1 MSSRPDR
8 SEQAATPTE
17 TGFDD
22 TVLLARELLGAPA
35 AFLGLVDG
43 EGLRV
48 AAQLGI
54 AAPGG
59 RAPARLLAHGG
70 LQQGRPGQDDLCPS
84 LDLCPSPDIRILP
97 DLHGSGSGPFQF
109 LAALRLDGREGVPL
123 GTLCV
128 LDTAAR
134 AGLTPAQEAAFHAL
148 GRRTAGLLEGRAAL
162 DRREARLARQRQAL
176 AASATTTVRLG
187 ESALLMRLAIEATGI
202 GIWDY
207 DPVADR
213 LDCDA
218 AARRLLGL
226 GAAQPGRL
234 ARRFL
239 RMIHADDRSR
249 AAADLRASLD
259 PAGDGRFGGDY
270 RLARADRSARDDGEA
285 RDDGKARD
293 EGEARDGGEARW
305 VAICGRPV
313 LAGGRANRIVGSVRD
328 VTARKAA
335 DRASEAVRER
345 YRLIARA
352 TSDAI
357 RDWDLVADAV
367 TWNAA
372 LQTAYGW
379 DPAGAAATGAWWLA
393 QVHPA
398 DRDRVEAALVAAIR
412 GGRDAWSLEYRFLRA
427 DGRHAE
433 VLDRGYVIRGPD
445 GTPLRMVGAMLDLTE
460 RNRVAAD
467 FRAIFEGANVGIVQ
481 LDPHSLE
488 VLSVN
493 AKLCAIWGAQAA
505 DIVGRSVARW
515 TPPED
520 AAERDAL
527 HRRLA
532 AGEILRETLEKRYR
546 RADGRIIWGRV
557 NLVSQVVGDRL
568 QTTAMIEDIT
578 LERTTEARHRALI
591 ALGDALRDASGRT
604 EAIAAAA
611 AILGATLGA
620 MRAGYG
626 AVDAAAGLFRVESA
640 WTASGV
646 DPAEPP
652 PPCPLPPCPLPPC
665 PLAAFPETLA
675 RLALGLPQAISD
687 VADPALAGDA
697 AAYAG
702 MGARAAINVPLT
714 RLGRL
719 AGVLFVHAPGPRD
732 WAAGEIAFVRE
743 VAERLWGTLGR
754 IQAEDQQ
761 TLRNREL
768 SHRLKNTLAMVQA
781 IASQTLRNA
790 PDFESAK
797 EALAARLIALGKAHD
812 ILLTGARESAG
823 IEAVIAGALAIHD
836 DGQAGRFALDG
847 PAIEVG
853 PKAALTLAL
862 MMHELATNAVKYGA
876 LSVPGG
882 RVAVTWSIE
891 ADAMVRMLWT
901 ERGGPKV
908 AAPTRKGFGS
918 RLIERGLAGAV
929 GGSVGLAYEP
939 EGVVCRVE
947 APLSGF
953 EAAE

>member
-1 MSSRPDR
+1 MSAPSTLPDR
-8 SEQAATPTE
+8 PVRAAPRADSGAHPAK

-22 TVLLARELLGAPA
+22 TVLLARALLGAPA
-35 AFLGLVDG
+35 SFLGLVDG
-43 EGLRV
+43 DGLAV
-48 AAQLGI
+48 AARLGI
-54 AAPGG
+54 AAPDG
-59 RAPARLLAHGG
+59 RALARLLSRGG
-70 LQQGRPGQDDLCPS
+70 LDRGGGVRQGQVLPHGDIFRDDLCV
-84 LDLCPSPDIRILP
+84 LP
-97 DLHGSGSGPFQF
+97 DLRVLADRGAGPGGGALPFGF
-109 LAALRLDGREGVPL
+109 LAALRLVSRDGVPL

-128 LDTAAR
+128 LDTLPR
-134 AGLTPAQEAAFHAL
+134 AGLAPGQEAAFRAL
-148 GRRTAGLLEGRAAL
+148 GRRTVGLLESRAAL

-176 AASATTTVRLG
+176 AARAATTVRLG
-187 ESALLMRLAIEATGI
+187 ESALLMRLAIEATEI

-207 DPVADR
+207 DPLADR

-218 AARRLLGL
+218 HARRLLGL
-226 GAAQPGRL
+226 DAAQPANL
-234 ARRFL
+234 ARTFL
-239 RMIHADDRSR
+239 RAIHPDDRMR
-249 AAADLRASLD
+249 AAADLRTALD
-259 PAGDGRFGGDY
+259 PEGDGRFGGDY
-270 RLARADRSARDDGEA
+270 RLARPDDA
-285 RDDGKARD
+285 PF
-293 EGEARDGGEARW
+293 W

-328 VTARKAA
+328 VTARKVA
-335 DRASEAVRER
+335 DLASEAVRER

-357 RDWDLVADAV
+357 RDWDLVADTV
-367 TWNAA
+367 TWNEA

-379 DPAGAAATGAWWLA
+379 APDGEAATGAWWLA

-398 DRDRVEAALVAAIR
+398 DRDRVEAALGTAIR
-412 GGRDAWSLEYRFLRA
+412 GGSDAWSLEYRFLRA
-427 DGRHAE
+427 DGRHAD
-433 VLDRGYVIRGPD
+433 VLDRGYVIRDAD
-445 GTPLRMVGAMLDLTE
+445 GTPVRMVGAMLDLSE
-460 RNRVAAD
+460 RNRAEAD
-467 FRAIFEGANVGIVQ
+467 VRAIFEGANVGIVQ

-493 AKLCAIWGAQAA
+493 AKLCAIWGAPAA
-505 DIVGRSVARW
+505 AIVGRSVALW
-515 TPPED
+515 TPQED
-520 AAERDAL
+520 AAERDTL

-532 AGEILRETLEKRYR
+532 AGEVLRETLEKRYR
-546 RADGRIIWGRV
+546 RADGRIIWARV
-557 NLVSQVVGDRL
+557 NLVSQALGDRL

-604 EAIAAAA
+604 EAIGAAA
-611 AILGATLGA
+611 AILGATLPA
-620 MRAGYG
+620 TRAGYG
-626 AVDAAAGLFRVESA
+626 AVDVAGGVFQVEAA
-640 WTASGV
+640 WTAADA
-646 DPAEPP
+646 DPAGPP
-652 PPCPLPPCPLPPC
+652 PPC

-675 RLALGLPQAISD
+675 RLASGLPQAIPD
-687 VADPALAGDA
+687 IADPALTGDA

-719 AGVLFVHAPGPRD
+719 AGVLFVHDRAPRA

-761 TLRNREL
+761 ALRNREL

-823 IEAVIAGALAIHD
+823 IAAVIAGALAIHD
-836 DGQAGRFALDG
+836 DGQAGRLALDG
-847 PAIEVG
+847 PEIEVG
-853 PKAALTLAL
+853 PKAALSLAL
-862 MMHELATNAVKYGA
+862 MMHELATNAAKYGA

-882 RVAVTWSIE
+882 RVAVTWSLD

-908 AAPTRKGFGS
+908 APPTRKGFGS

-929 GGSVGLAYEP
+929 GGAVGLAYEP
-939 EGVVCRVE
+939 DGVVCRVE

-953 EAAE
+953 QAVE

>member
-1 MSSRPDR
+1 MR
-8 SEQAATPTE
+8 AAPRVDSGAHPAK

-22 TVLLARELLGAPA
+22 TVLLARALLGAPA
-35 AFLGLVDG
+35 SFLGLVDG
-43 EGLRV
+43 DGLAV
-48 AAQLGI
+48 AARLGI
-54 AAPGG
+54 AAPDG
-59 RAPARLLAHGG
+59 RALARLLSRGG
-70 LQQGRPGQDDLCPS
+70 LDRGGGVRQGQVLPHGDIFRDDLFV
-84 LDLCPSPDIRILP
+84 LP
-97 DLHGSGSGPFQF
+97 DLRVLADRGAGPGGGALPFGF
-109 LAALRLDGREGVPL
+109 LAALRLVSRDGVPL

-128 LDTAAR
+128 LDTLPR
-134 AGLTPAQEAAFHAL
+134 AGLAPGQEAAFRAL
-148 GRRTAGLLEGRAAL
+148 GRRTVGLLESRAAL

-176 AASATTTVRLG
+176 AARAATTVRLG
-187 ESALLMRLAIEATGI
+187 ESALLMRLAIEATEI

-207 DPVADR
+207 DPLADR

-218 AARRLLGL
+218 HARRLLGL
-226 GAAQPGRL
+226 DAAQPANL
-234 ARRFL
+234 ARTFL
-239 RMIHADDRSR
+239 RAIHPDDRMR
-249 AAADLRASLD
+249 AAADLRTALD
-259 PAGDGRFGGDY
+259 PEGDGRFGGDY
-270 RLARADRSARDDGEA
+270 RLVRPDDA
-285 RDDGKARD
+285 PC
-293 EGEARDGGEARW
+293 W

-328 VTARKAA
+328 VTARKVA
-335 DRASEAVRER
+335 DLASEAVRER

-357 RDWDLVADAV
+357 RDWDLVADTV
-367 TWNAA
+367 TWNEA

-379 DPAGAAATGAWWLA
+379 APDGEAATGAWWLA

-398 DRDRVEAALVAAIR
+398 DRDRVEAALGTAIR
-412 GGRDAWSLEYRFLRA
+412 GGSDAWSLEYRFLRA
-427 DGRHAE
+427 DGRHAD
-433 VLDRGYVIRGPD
+433 VLDRGYVIRGAD
-445 GTPLRMVGAMLDLTE
+445 GTPVRMVGAMLDLSE
-460 RNRVAAD
+460 RNRAEAD
-467 FRAIFEGANVGIVQ
+467 VRAIFEGANVGIVQ

-493 AKLCAIWGAQAA
+493 AKLCAIWGAPAA
-505 DIVGRSVARW
+505 AIVGRSVALW
-515 TPPED
+515 TPQED
-520 AAERDAL
+520 AAERDTL

-532 AGEILRETLEKRYR
+532 AGEVLRETLEKRYR
-546 RADGRIIWGRV
+546 RADGRIIWARV
-557 NLVSQVVGDRL
+557 NLVSQALGDRL

-578 LERTTEARHRALI
+578 LERT
-591 ALGDALRDASGRT
+591 
-604 EAIAAAA
+604 
-611 AILGATLGA
+611 
-620 MRAGYG
+620 
-626 AVDAAAGLFRVESA
+626 V
-640 WTASGV
+640 
-646 DPAEPP
+646 
-652 PPCPLPPCPLPPC
+652 
-665 PLAAFPETLA
+665 A
-675 RLALGLPQAISD
+675 RLASGLPQAIPD
-687 VADPALAGDA
+687 IADPALAGDA

-719 AGVLFVHAPGPRD
+719 AGVLFVHDRAPRA

-761 TLRNREL
+761 ALRNREL

-823 IEAVIAGALAIHD
+823 IAAVIAGALAIHD
-836 DGQAGRFALDG
+836 DGQAGRLALDG
-847 PAIEVG
+847 PEIEVG
-853 PKAALTLAL
+853 PKAALSLAL
-862 MMHELATNAVKYGA
+862 MMHELATNAAKYGA

-882 RVAVTWSIE
+882 RVAVTWSLD

-908 AAPTRKGFGS
+908 APPTRKGFGS

-929 GGSVGLAYEP
+929 GGAVGLAYEP
-939 EGVVCRVE
+939 DGVVCRVE

-953 EAAE
+953 QAVE

>member
-1 MSSRPDR
+1 MPPGDARPDR
-8 SEQAATPTE
+8 VELASARPAPPPAE

-22 TVLLARELLGAPA
+22 TVLLARDLLGAPA
-35 AFLGLVDG
+35 AFLGLADG
-43 EGLRV
+43 AGLQV

-59 RAPARLLAHGG
+59 RAPAGLLERGG
-70 LQQGRPGQDDLCPS
+70 LYQEHLGHGDRDILSDL
-84 LDLCPSPDIRILP
+84 
-97 DLHGSGSGPFQF
+97 GGAGPHPFRF
-109 LAALRLDGREGVPL
+109 LAALRLESRGGVPL

-128 LDTAAR
+128 LDDAPR
-134 AGLTPAQEAAFHAL
+134 AGLTPGQEAGLHAL
-148 GRRTAGLLEGRAAL
+148 GRRTIGLLEARAAL
-162 DRREARLARQRQAL
+162 DRREARLARQPQASE
-176 AASATTTVRLG
+176 AGAATTLRLG

-207 DPVADR
+207 DPVADH
-213 LDCDA
+213 LECDA
-218 AARRLLGL
+218 AAGLLLGL
-226 GAAQPGRL
+226 GTAQPASL
-234 ARRFL
+234 ARSFL
-239 RMIHADDRSR
+239 RTIHADDRAR
-249 AAADLRASLD
+249 AAADLRAALD

-270 RLARADRSARDDGEA
+270 RLARDDGA
-285 RDDGKARD
+285 
-293 EGEARDGGEARW
+293 ARW

-313 LAGGRANRIVGSVRD
+313 FAGGRANRIVGSVRD
-328 VTARKAA
+328 VTARKSAA
-335 DRASEAVRER
+335 LASEAVRER

-352 TSDAI
+352 TRDAI

-367 TWNAA
+367 TWNEA

-412 GGRDAWSLEYRFLRA
+412 GGSDAWSLEYRFLRA

-460 RNRVAAD
+460 RNRAEAD
-467 FRAIFEGANVGIVQ
+467 VRAIFEGANVGIVQ
-481 LDPHSLE
+481 IDPHTLE
-488 VLSVN
+488 ALSVN
-493 AKLCAIWGAQAA
+493 AKLCAIWGAPAA
-505 DIVGRSVARW
+505 AIVGRSVARW

-520 AAERDAL
+520 ATERDAL

-532 AGEILRETLEKRYR
+532 AGEVMRETLEKRYR
-546 RADGRIIWGRV
+546 RADGRIIWARV
-557 NLVSQVVGDRL
+557 NLVSQALGDRL

-591 ALGDALRDASGRT
+591 ALGDALRDASGRA
-604 EAIAAAA
+604 EAIVAAA

-626 AVDAAAGLFRVESA
+626 AVDVPAGLFRVEAA
-640 WTASGV
+640 WTAPDV
-646 DPAEPP
+646 RAAQPP
-652 PPCPLPPCPLPPC
+652 PSC

-675 RLALGLPQAISD
+675 RLASGLPQAIRD
-687 VADPALAGDA
+687 IAEPALADDA
-697 AAYAG
+697 AAYAA
-702 MGARAAINVPLT
+702 MGAQAAVNVPLI

-719 AGVLFVHAPGPRD
+719 AGVLFVHDRDPRD

-790 PDFESAK
+790 PDFETAK

-823 IEAVIAGALAIHD
+823 IAAVIAGALAIHD
-836 DGQAGRFALDG
+836 DGQAGRIALDG

-853 PKAALTLAL
+853 PKAALSLAL

-882 RVAVTWSIE
+882 RVAVRWTLD

-901 ERGGPKV
+901 ESGGPKV

-929 GGSVGLAYEP
+929 GGAVALAYEP
-939 EGVVCRVE
+939 GGVVCRVE

>member
-1 MSSRPDR
+1 MSAPSTLPDR
-8 SEQAATPTE
+8 PVRAAPRVDSGAHPAK

-22 TVLLARELLGAPA
+22 TVLLARALLGAPA
-35 AFLGLVDG
+35 SFLGLVDG
-43 EGLRV
+43 DGLAV
-48 AAQLGI
+48 AARLGI
-54 AAPGG
+54 AAPDG
-59 RAPARLLAHGG
+59 RALARLLSRGG
-70 LQQGRPGQDDLCPS
+70 LDRGGGVRQGQVLPHGDIFRDDLFV
-84 LDLCPSPDIRILP
+84 LP
-97 DLHGSGSGPFQF
+97 DLRVLADRGAGPGGGALPFGF
-109 LAALRLDGREGVPL
+109 LAALRLVSRDGVPL

-128 LDTAAR
+128 LDTLPR
-134 AGLTPAQEAAFHAL
+134 AGLAPGQEAAFRAL
-148 GRRTAGLLEGRAAL
+148 GRRTVGLLESRAAL

-176 AASATTTVRLG
+176 AARAATTVRLG
-187 ESALLMRLAIEATGI
+187 ESALLMRLAIEATEI

-207 DPVADR
+207 DPLADR

-218 AARRLLGL
+218 HARRLLGL
-226 GAAQPGRL
+226 DAAQPANL
-234 ARRFL
+234 ARTFL
-239 RMIHADDRSR
+239 RAIHPDDRMR
-249 AAADLRASLD
+249 AAADLRTALD
-259 PAGDGRFGGDY
+259 PEGDGRFGGDY
-270 RLARADRSARDDGEA
+270 RLVRPDDA
-285 RDDGKARD
+285 PC
-293 EGEARDGGEARW
+293 W

-328 VTARKAA
+328 VTARKVA
-335 DRASEAVRER
+335 DLASEAVRER

-357 RDWDLVADAV
+357 RDWDLVADTV
-367 TWNAA
+367 TWNEA

-379 DPAGAAATGAWWLA
+379 APDGEAATGAWWLA

-398 DRDRVEAALVAAIR
+398 DRDRVEAALGTAIR
-412 GGRDAWSLEYRFLRA
+412 GGSDAWSLEYRFLRA
-427 DGRHAE
+427 DGRHAD
-433 VLDRGYVIRGPD
+433 VLDRGYVIRGAD
-445 GTPLRMVGAMLDLTE
+445 GTPVRMVGAMLDLSE
-460 RNRVAAD
+460 RNRAEAD
-467 FRAIFEGANVGIVQ
+467 VRAIFEGANVGIVQ

-493 AKLCAIWGAQAA
+493 AKLCAIWGAPAA
-505 DIVGRSVARW
+505 AIVGRSVALW
-515 TPPED
+515 TPQED
-520 AAERDAL
+520 AAERDTL

-532 AGEILRETLEKRYR
+532 AGEVLRETLEKRYR
-546 RADGRIIWGRV
+546 RADGRIIWARV
-557 NLVSQVVGDRL
+557 NLVSQALGDRL

-578 LERTTEARHRALI
+578 LERT
-591 ALGDALRDASGRT
+591 
-604 EAIAAAA
+604 
-611 AILGATLGA
+611 
-620 MRAGYG
+620 
-626 AVDAAAGLFRVESA
+626 V
-640 WTASGV
+640 
-646 DPAEPP
+646 
-652 PPCPLPPCPLPPC
+652 
-665 PLAAFPETLA
+665 A
-675 RLALGLPQAISD
+675 RLASGLPQAIPD
-687 VADPALAGDA
+687 IADPALAGDA

-719 AGVLFVHAPGPRD
+719 AGVLFVHDRAPRA

-761 TLRNREL
+761 ALRNREL

-823 IEAVIAGALAIHD
+823 IAAVIAGALAIHD
-836 DGQAGRFALDG
+836 DGQAGRLALDG
-847 PAIEVG
+847 PEIEVG
-853 PKAALTLAL
+853 PKAALSLAL
-862 MMHELATNAVKYGA
+862 MMHELATNAAKYGA

-882 RVAVTWSIE
+882 RVAVTWSLD

-908 AAPTRKGFGS
+908 APPTRKGFGS

-929 GGSVGLAYEP
+929 GGAVGLAYEP
-939 EGVVCRVE
+939 DGVVCRVE

-953 EAAE
+953 QAVE